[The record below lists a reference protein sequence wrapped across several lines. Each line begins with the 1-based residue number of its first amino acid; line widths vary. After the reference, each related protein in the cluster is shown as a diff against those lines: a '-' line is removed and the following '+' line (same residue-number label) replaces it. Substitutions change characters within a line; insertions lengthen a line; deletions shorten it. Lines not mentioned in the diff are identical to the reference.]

1 MIYVLVYIVLLGN
14 TKYTIVEPMTDLD
27 ACKRMKTIV
36 ESSEKVLDVGC
47 AAMILD
53 RDKWSVYLC
62 HGREDTSK

>member
-14 TKYTIVEPMTDLD
+14 TKYTIIEPMTDLD
-27 ACKRMKTIV
+27 ACRRMKTIV

-53 RDKWSVYLC
+53 RDK
-62 HGREDTSK
+62 

>member
-14 TKYTIVEPMTDLD
+14 IKYTIVEPMTDLES
-27 ACKRMKTIV
+27 CKRMKVLV

-53 RDKWSVYLC
+53 RDK
-62 HGREDTSK
+62 